1 MDRSSILAKRLGSK
15 RGAITRLEADAILK
29 EIKQFFQAHEAEGT
43 HAGGIHLEM
52 TGQHVTEC
60 TGGAYEISDEDLAQ
74 AYKTQCD
81 PRLNAD
87 QVLEMAFL
95 VADHLR
101 NA

>member
-1 MDRSSILAKRLGSK
+1 MNYSFVILITGEEWLSIN
-15 RGAITRLEADAILK
+15 
-29 EIKQFFQAHEAEGT
+29 
-43 HAGGIHLEM
+43 
-52 TGQHVTEC
+52 
-60 TGGAYEISDEDLAQ
+60 AYEISDEDLAQ

>member
-1 MDRSSILAKRLGSK
+1 MWSCDPMHGNTTKSNDGIKTRSFENILNEVKKNLRIHKSEGSI
-15 RGAITRLEADAILK
+15 
-29 EIKQFFQAHEAEGT
+29 
-43 HAGGIHLEM
+43 AGGIHLEM

>member
-1 MDRSSILAKRLGSK
+1 
-15 RGAITRLEADAILK
+15 
-29 EIKQFFQAHEAEGT
+29 
-43 HAGGIHLEM
+43 M
-52 TGQHVTEC
+52 TGRHVTGC
-60 TGGAYEISDEDLAQ
+60 KGGAYEIGDEDLAQ

-101 NA
+101 HA